1 MAYEI
6 KNKEEHLKKI
16 REELEHNYCAS
27 ELNIKFYRDVVI
39 PKKQKVV
46 ADEKDKGKLR
56 VATAELTSVQERLGV
71 SIVTGKLD
79 IQFTSTI
86 IMF

>member
-56 VATAELTSVQERLGV
+56 VATAELTSVQERLDAEER
-71 SIVTGKLD
+71 TLQDTEDFLKLLD
-79 IQFTSTI
+79 
-86 IMF
+86 

>member
-56 VATAELTSVQERLGV
+56 VATAELTSVQERLDAEER
-71 SIVTGKLD
+71 TLQNTEDFLKLLD
-79 IQFTSTI
+79 
-86 IMF
+86 

>member
-56 VATAELTSVQERLGV
+56 VATAELTSVQERLEAEER
-71 SIVTGKLD
+71 TLQNTEDFLKLLD
-79 IQFTSTI
+79 
-86 IMF
+86 